1 LAVLAGAGSLKV
13 NLTSVGMSA
22 TPEVPSDFFNFT
34 VATVSTAWVGSFM
47 KIRPELGTERIL
59 ISMESISI
67 LTLDSTSS
75 SQRDRGD
82 HAALRAPYRAG

>member
-1 LAVLAGAGSLKV
+1 
-13 NLTSVGMSA
+13 
-22 TPEVPSDFFNFT
+22 
-34 VATVSTAWVGSFM
+34 M
-47 KIRPELGTERIL
+47 KIRPELGTEGIL

-82 HAALRAPYRAG
+82 HAALRAPYDAG